1 MKRRQFI
8 TLIGGAA
15 AWPLAAHAQGPV
27 PTVGFLRSTT
37 EKGSEYLV
45 TAFRQGL
52 RQAGYVEG
60 RNVAIDFH
68 WGDDKR
74 ERLAEL
80 AADLVRRQ
88 VSLIVA
94 NTPAAVAAKRTT
106 TTIPIVFVSGD
117 DPIQTGLVTSLNRPG
132 GNVTGLSFIDVS
144 LTEKRFALLHELIA
158 KAGPIAILVDPN
170 AGGAEEQLRDAQAA
184 SRVLGRQLVA
194 LKAGTEREL
203 ESAFAEMARQNAA
216 AVHVGT
222 GPFFNQQREQ
232 LVALAERHGLVD
244 SVAQREAAEAGG
256 VMSYS
261 SPVKEAYRQAGIYS
275 ARILK
280 GENPGDLPIILPTK
294 FELVIN
300 LQAARRRGIE
310 VPPSLLLRADE
321 VIE

>member
-1 MKRRQFI
+1 MKRR
-8 TLIGGAA
+8 TVLGLIGGAA
-15 AWPLAAHAQGPV
+15 AWPLAARGQGPV

-45 TAFRQGL
+45 AAFRQGL

-60 RNVAIDFH
+60 KNVAIEFH

-203 ESAFAEMARQNAA
+203 ESAFAEMARQNAV

-232 LVALAERHGLVD
+232 LAALAERHGLAD

-275 ARILK
+275 ARVLK

-300 LQAARRRGIE
+300 LRAAKRRGIE
-310 VPPSLLLRADE
+310 IPPSLLLRADE